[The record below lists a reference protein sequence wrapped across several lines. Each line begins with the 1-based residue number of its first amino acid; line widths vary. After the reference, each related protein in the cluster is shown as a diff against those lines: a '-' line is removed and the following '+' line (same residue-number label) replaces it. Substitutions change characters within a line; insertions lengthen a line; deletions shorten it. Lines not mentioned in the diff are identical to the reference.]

1 MRALFARLRPRTIR
15 ARVAVAILAALAAV
29 SLVVIGFSWI
39 VQDRA
44 RAEVEAAL
52 GEQAL
57 AIARQIDRAGSNADG
72 SSAAGE
78 ARNAERF
85 IGDARMV
92 VTVQGEV
99 VFWSDP
105 VSDLEAS
112 GSASSGDVT
121 VLLQRPDPSAP
132 ASDGVILALVVG
144 GIAIAGALAWALS
157 SGVASRLRRSVS
169 ELADSAEAVTRG
181 RFDVRVHESDDE
193 LGRLGQSFN
202 RMTER
207 LGAADARQR
216 EFLADVAHELR
227 TPVTA
232 IEGFAT
238 ALGDGTASTPEK
250 RAEAAEFIRDEAA
263 RLRELVRDLQE
274 LTWLDLEPEVRAEPV
289 NLAAAARA
297 CAARLSLDAHV
308 RGVEL
313 AGPEGE
319 LVAVADPEH
328 VATILGNLVTN
339 ALRAT
344 PAGGSVRLLART
356 APGEAGIAVADTG
369 RGIPPEHLPYVFDRL
384 YRADSSRDRDVGGS
398 GLGLAIVQRLASLL
412 GGRVTAESAVGEGS
426 TFTLWLPARA
436 VAPPRRARVGSE
448 PA

>member
-1 MRALFARLRPRTIR
+1 VKALLQRLRPRSIR
-15 ARVAVAILAALAAV
+15 ARAAIAIAVALAVVAVI
-29 SLVVIGFSWI
+29 VIGFSSI
-39 VQDRA
+39 VEGRA

-52 GEQAL
+52 QEQAD
-57 AIARQIDRAGSNADG
+57 AIAAAIDRGRI

-85 IGDARMV
+85 VGDARLV
-92 VTVQGEV
+92 VLVQGEV
-99 VFWSDP
+99 VHWNDP
-105 VSDLEAS
+105 VADLQAR
-112 GSASSGDVT
+112 ATARSGDVE
-121 VLLQRPDPSAP
+121 VILERPDPSA
-132 ASDGVILALVVG
+132 AVSDWVITSLVIG
-144 GIAIAGALAWALS
+144 GIAIAGALVWALS
-157 SGVASRLRRSVS
+157 SGLASRLRRSVS

-181 RFDVRVHESDDE
+181 RFDVRVRETDDE

-207 LGAADARQR
+207 LEAADARQR

-238 ALGDGTASTPEK
+238 ALGDGTAATPEG
-250 RAEAAEFIRDEAA
+250 RAEAAEFIRAESA
-263 RLRELVRDLQE
+263 RLRELVRQLQE
-274 LTWLDLEPEVRAEPV
+274 LTWLDLEPKVRAEPV
-289 NLAAAARA
+289 DLAAAARE
-297 CAARLSLDAHV
+297 CIARLSIDAHI

-313 AGPEGE
+313 TGPEGT
-319 LVAVADPEH
+319 LPVTGDPDH
-328 VATILGNLVTN
+328 VETILSNLVTN

-344 PAGGSVRLLART
+344 PAGGSVRLEARS
-356 APGEAGIAVADTG
+356 APGEVGIAVTDTG
-369 RGIPPEHLPYVFDRL
+369 RGIAPEHLPYIFDRL
-384 YRADSSRDRDVGGS
+384 YRADASRDREGGGS

-412 GGRVTAESAVGEGS
+412 GGRVTAESEVGVGS

-436 VAPPRRARVGSE
+436 VAPPRRARVGSG